1 MRADVRQNRAALVDA
16 GWRMIADKGP
26 EVSLRSVAAEAG
38 VGIATLYRHF
48 PTREDL
54 VTGVVKEM
62 VDRILAVFDEHADGW
77 GTAQDA
83 EQTWHAIA
91 HGVADLRV
99 GEVALATIAV
109 VPEGGKVWTE
119 TSDDRAR
126 LAVAYGQLLDTAASY
141 GLVSEDLTAWS
152 FHLGLAALSRP
163 LAERAEEFAPDQAG
177 WMVDVFL
184 RGLRP

>member
-16 GWRMIADKGP
+16 AWRMIAGKGP

-54 VTGVVKEM
+54 IIGVVQEM
-62 VDRILAVFDEHADGW
+62 IDRVLAVFDEHADGW
-77 GTAQDA
+77 GNARDA
-83 EQTWHAIA
+83 ERTWRDIA
-91 HGVADLRV
+91 HGIADLKV
-99 GEVALATIAV
+99 GEVAVGTIAV
-109 VPEGGKVWTE
+109 APESGKVWVE
-119 TSDDRAR
+119 TTADRVRFA
-126 LAVAYGQLLDTAASY
+126 AAYDQVLDTAASY
-141 GLVSEDLTAWS
+141 GLVSADLTPVR

-163 LAERAEEFAPDQAG
+163 LAERAKALVPDQSS